1 MRNKKLLVLLKR
13 PGESFETVYFD
24 FSAEN
29 MLEYFGVDSLD
40 KIVSMSCLL
49 CKGASVFHTYSS
61 NLNNCKVFNY
71 VFDGALMFVGEKPNG
86 TYCNISTRDIEN
98 IKRCTV
104 DYVTPPKT
112 KKKRLSWSREFI
124 WEV

>member
-24 FSAEN
+24 FSAES

-40 KIVSMSCLL
+40 KIISMSCLL

-61 NLNNCKVFNY
+61 KENNCKVFNY
-71 VFDGALMFVGEKPNG
+71 LFDGALMFVGEKPNG
-86 TYCNISTRDIEN
+86 TYCNISDEDIES
-98 IKRCTV
+98 IKRWTV
-104 DYVTPPKT
+104 DFIAEP
-112 KKKRLSWSREFI
+112 KKKRLRWSREFI